1 MKNEMRAIVVQRLGP
16 PEVLELGEVP
26 VPEPGPGEV
35 LVQIHATGVNFSDT
49 ERRRGVYVGLELP
62 WIPGTEGA
70 GRVVAVG
77 PGVEPALLDRRVAFW
92 AMPPAVSGT
101 YAEYAI
107 APESSLF
114 LLGPDTPF
122 DVGAAFPQQGLT
134 AYGLVFFATVLHP
147 GATVLVH
154 AAAGGVGQILVQL
167 ARRQG
172 ARVFGTVSSPEK
184 AAAVAALGAEPLLYG
199 EDLPER
205 VAAATGGR
213 GVDRVFDSV
222 GKATQDQSLAVLAPH
237 GELIFFGDA
246 SGPPAP
252 VDPDHLYG
260 RSLKV
265 GAFGLNVDRDPAAWT
280 AARRLVLEWIEA
292 GELAISIS
300 RRFPLEEAAEAHR
313 LIESRASI
321 GKVVLM
327 LAGAEERRL
336 GT

>member
-1 MKNEMRAIVVQRLGP
+1 MKNRMRAIVVQRLGP
-16 PEVLELGEVP
+16 PEVLELSEAP
-26 VPEPGPGEV
+26 VPEPGPGQV
-35 LVQIHATGVNFSDT
+35 LVRLHAVGVNFSDT
-49 ERRRGVYVGLELP
+49 ERRRGVYPAFDLP

-77 PGVEPALLDRRVAFW
+77 PDTEPGLLDRRVAFW

-101 YAEYAI
+101 YAEYAVVP
-107 APESSLF
+107 AGGLF

-122 DVGAAFPQQGLT
+122 DIGAAFPQQGLT
-134 AYGLVFFATVLHP
+134 AYGLTFLATTIHP
-147 GATVLVH
+147 GATVLIH

-167 ARRQG
+167 VRRQG
-172 ARVFGTVSSPEK
+172 ARVFGSVSSPEK

-222 GKATQDQSLAVLAPH
+222 GKATQVQSLAMLAPH

-252 VDPDHLYG
+252 IDPDHLYG
-260 RSLKV
+260 RSLKI
-265 GAFGLNVDRDPAAWT
+265 GAFGLNVDRDPAAWVI
-280 AARRLVLEWIEA
+280 ARRRLLEWIEA
-292 GELAISIS
+292 GELTISIS
-300 RRFPLEEAAEAHR
+300 RRFPLAEAAEAHR
-313 LIESRASI
+313 LLEGRATI

-327 LAGAEERRL
+327 PAGTEERR
-336 GT
+336 

>member
-1 MKNEMRAIVVQRLGP
+1 
-16 PEVLELGEVP
+16 
-26 VPEPGPGEV
+26 PGQV
-35 LVQIHATGVNFSDT
+35 LVRLHAVGVNFSDT
-49 ERRRGVYVGLELP
+49 ERRRGVYPAFDLP

-77 PGVEPALLDRRVAFW
+77 PDTEPGLLDRRVAFW

-101 YAEYAI
+101 YAEYAVVP
-107 APESSLF
+107 AGGLF

-122 DVGAAFPQQGLT
+122 DIGAAFPQQGLT
-134 AYGLVFFATVLHP
+134 AYGLTFLATTIHP
-147 GATVLVH
+147 GATVLIH

-167 ARRQG
+167 VRRQG
-172 ARVFGTVSSPEK
+172 ARVFGSVSSPEK

-205 VAAATGGR
+205 VAAATEGR

-222 GKATQDQSLAVLAPH
+222 GKATQVQSLAMLAPH

-252 VDPDHLYG
+252 IDPDHLYG
-260 RSLKV
+260 RSLKI
-265 GAFGLNVDRDPAAWT
+265 GAFGLNVDRDPAAWVI
-280 AARRLVLEWIEA
+280 ARRRLLEWIEA
-292 GELAISIS
+292 GELTISIS
-300 RRFPLEEAAEAHR
+300 RRFPLAEAAEAHR
-313 LIESRASI
+313 LLEGRATI

-327 LAGAEERRL
+327 PAGTEERR
-336 GT
+336 

>member
-1 MKNEMRAIVVQRLGP
+1 MRAIVVQRLGP
-16 PEVLELGEVP
+16 PEVLELSEAP
-26 VPEPGPGEV
+26 VPEPGPGQV
-35 LVQIHATGVNFSDT
+35 LVRVHAAGVNFSDT
-49 ERRRGVYVGLELP
+49 ERRRGIYAGLALP

-77 PGVEPALLDRRVAFW
+77 LGVEPALLDRRVAFW

-101 YAEYAI
+101 YAEYAV

-122 DVGAAFPQQGLT
+122 DLGAAFPQQGLT
-134 AYGLVFFATVLHP
+134 AYGLVFFATVIHP
-147 GATVLVH
+147 GATILVH

-184 AAAVAALGAEPLLYG
+184 AAAVAGLGAEPLLYG

-205 VAAATGGR
+205 VMAVTGGR

-222 GKATQDQSLAVLAPH
+222 GKATQAQSLAVLAPH

-252 VDPDHLYG
+252 IDPDHLYG
-260 RSLKV
+260 RSLKM
-265 GAFGLNVDRDPAAWT
+265 GAFGLNVDRDPEAWA
-280 AARRLVLEWIEA
+280 AARRHLLEWIEA

-313 LIESRASI
+313 LLEGRAST

-327 LAGAEERRL
+327 PAG
-336 GT
+336 G